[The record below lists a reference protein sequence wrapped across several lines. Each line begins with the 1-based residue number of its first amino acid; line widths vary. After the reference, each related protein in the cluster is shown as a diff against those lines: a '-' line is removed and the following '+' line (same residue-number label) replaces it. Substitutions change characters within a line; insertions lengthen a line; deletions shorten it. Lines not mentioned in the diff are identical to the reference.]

1 MSIRDE
7 RDYILRMIAVA
18 AAAVARLRKLLT
30 GEGSASEIARE
41 ARSEQDK
48 LLGKDANLLNA
59 LDAASAASF
68 MANKETL
75 AVWADLVQLEADAL
89 RAAGE
94 TERAD
99 ARERRA
105 RALGDI
111 LPK

>member
-18 AAAVARLRKLLT
+18 AAAVARLREKLT
-30 GEGSASEIARE
+30 GGASAKDVARE
-41 ARSEQDK
+41 ARDEQGK

-59 LDAASAASF
+59 LDAATAASF
-68 MANKETL
+68 MANKEVL
-75 AVWADLVQLEADAL
+75 GAWAELVRVEAEALREAGEIEEADAK
-89 RAAGE
+89 
-94 TERAD
+94 
-99 ARERRA
+99 ERRA

>member
-18 AAAVARLRKLLT
+18 AAAVARLRKMLL
-30 GEGSASEIARE
+30 EGASATQIARD

-68 MANKETL
+68 MANKEVL
-75 AVWADLVQLEADAL
+75 AVWTELIRVEAEAL
-89 RAAGE
+89 RDAGE
-94 TERAD
+94 NEQAD

-105 RALGDI
+105 EALGSI